1 MSAGGELRELLE
13 GILARYADARAG
25 EPFGEE
31 HPLWGAFKGLRQA
44 LSAHPAVR
52 ALPTLRVSWSAGF
65 GTWAKVPWVALLDT
79 RETTNVR
86 EGVFCALLFRQDT
99 SAVYLALCQGASE
112 PRRQVGREIART
124 LLRSRAAG
132 LRSLCDDLPELGF
145 ALDDGMDLR
154 ADATPIADPSVTV
167 AHKLYEAGGVPP
179 DAILSRDLEAVLAA
193 YRRCVEEKDRG
204 DALPV
209 DACAAAPE
217 RWDEPWDRAAATEA
231 LVEYVGRRGFVF
243 EPWQVAAYVTALRT
257 KPFAILAGVTG
268 TGKSRL
274 PALVAEGTGGAARL
288 IPVRPDW
295 TDSADVLGYTDLRGE
310 FRPGVV
316 LDAAREAMGHP
327 RRHWTAV
334 LDEMNL
340 ARVEQYFAEVLS
352 RIEDRRPHPRG
363 GFATAPLLHPTL
375 HPGDEWCGVV
385 LPPNLALV
393 GTVNVDE
400 SAHGFSRKVLD
411 RAFTLELAEPDLSA
425 WEPAGAAGEPEPAWW
440 PVSAWHPRAVT
451 LAGLGAPTD
460 CERALVR
467 RTVDAL
473 ATANLSLA
481 PAGLQVGYRARDEA
495 ALFVLHAAETPAAF
509 VTRGGERVDPLD
521 LALGMKLLPRVAGGS
536 DAVRRGLLGLLGW
549 AGAGRGA
556 LTEAE
561 ARALLEAWED
571 AGRGALTEAEARALL
586 EAWED
591 AGRPAALPGARFPRT
606 AARLAL
612 MWERFLAE
620 GFTSF
625 WL

>member
-31 HPLWGAFKGLRQA
+31 HPLWAAFKGLRQA

-52 ALPTLRVSWSAGF
+52 AVPTLRVSWSAGF

-99 SAVYLALCQGASE
+99 SGVYLALCQGASE

-132 LRSLCDDLPELGF
+132 LRSLCDALPELGF

-154 ADATPIADPSVTV
+154 ADAAPVADPSVTV

-193 YRRCVEEKDRG
+193 YRRCVEEKERAAEILPA
-204 DALPV
+204 DAY
-209 DACAAAPE
+209 AAASE

-243 EPWQVAAYVTALRT
+243 EPWQVAAYATALRT

-363 GFATAPLLHPTL
+363 GFSTMPLLHPTL
-375 HPGDEWCGVV
+375 HPGGEWCGVV

-425 WEPAGAAGEPEPAWW
+425 WEPAGAAGDPEPAWW

-451 LAGLGAPTD
+451 LAGLGELGD

-473 ATANLSLA
+473 AGANASLA
-481 PAGLQVGYRARDEA
+481 PAGLQVGYRTRDEA
-495 ALFVLHAAETPAAF
+495 ALFVLHAAETPAAWA
-509 VTRGGERVDPLD
+509 TRGGERVDPLD
-521 LALGMKLLPRVAGGS
+521 LALGMKLLPRIAGGS
-536 DAVRRGLLGLLGW
+536 DAVRRALLGLLGW
-549 AGAGRGA
+549 AGAGRGP
-556 LTEAE
+556 LTEAG
-561 ARALLEAWED
+561 ARALLEAWE
-571 AGRGALTEAEARALL
+571 E
-586 EAWED
+586 

>member
-1 MSAGGELRELLE
+1 METGGELREHLE
-13 GILARYADARAG
+13 RILAGYAEARAG

-31 HPLWGAFKGLRQA
+31 HPLWGVFKSLRQA

-52 ALPTLRVSWSAGF
+52 AHPTLRVAWSAGF
-65 GTWAKVPWVALLDT
+65 GSWAKVPWVAILDT

-86 EGVFCALLFRQDT
+86 EGIFCAWIFRQDVT
-99 SAVYLALCQGASE
+99 GVYLALSQGAAE
-112 PRRQVGREIART
+112 ARKQVGREIARNV
-124 LLRSRAAG
+124 LRARAAE
-132 LRSLCDDLPELGF
+132 LRAFCDALPELGF
-145 ALDDGMDLR
+145 RLDERMDLR
-154 ADATPIADPSVTV
+154 AEAAPVADPASVV
-167 AHKLYEAGGVPP
+167 AHKLYEAGSIPP
-179 DAILSRDLEAVLAA
+179 DAILGRDLEAVLAA
-193 YRRCVEEKDRG
+193 YRRCVAEKETG
-204 DALPV
+204 ALPT
-209 DACAAAPE
+209 AGAPGTE
-217 RWDEPWDRAAATEA
+217 DWDRPWDRAAAMET

-243 EPWQVAAYVTALRT
+243 EPWQVAAYAAALRT
-257 KPFAILAGVTG
+257 KPFVILAGVTG

-274 PALVAEGTGGAARL
+274 PVLVAEGTGGVARL
-288 IPVRPDW
+288 VPVRPDW

-316 LDAAREAMGHP
+316 LDAAREAAGHP

-375 HPGDEWCGVV
+375 HPGDEWASTI

-411 RAFTLELAEPDLSA
+411 RAFTLELGEVDLSA
-425 WEPAGAAGEPEPAWW
+425 WEPAEAAEPEPAWW
-440 PVSAWHPRAVT
+440 PVAAWHPRAVT
-451 LAGLGAPTD
+451 LAGLGTLSD
-460 CERALVR
+460 CERARVGE
-467 RTVDAL
+467 TVEAL
-473 ATANLSLA
+473 SAASAHLA
-481 PAGLQVGYRARDEA
+481 PAGLQVGYRTRDEA
-495 ALFVLHAAETPAAF
+495 ALFVLHAAETPSAF
-509 VTRGGERVDPLD
+509 VTRGGESVDPLD
-521 LALGMKLLPRVAGGS
+521 LALGMKLLPRIAGGS
-536 DAVRRGLLGLLGW
+536 DAVRRALLGLLGW
-549 AGAGRGA
+549 ARGGRDP

-561 ARALLEAWED
+561 ARALLEGWE
-571 AGRGALTEAEARALL
+571 A
-586 EAWED
+586 
-591 AGRPAALPGARFPRT
+591 AGRPPALPGARYPRT

-625 WL
+625 WM

>member
-1 MSAGGELRELLE
+1 MGAGGELRERLE
-13 GILARYADARAG
+13 TILARYGDARAG

-52 ALPTLRVSWSAGF
+52 AVPTLRVSWSAGF

-99 SAVYLALCQGASE
+99 SGVYLALCQGASE

-132 LRSLCDDLPELGF
+132 LRALCDPLPELGF
-145 ALDDGMDLR
+145 ALDDRMDLR
-154 ADATPIADPSVTV
+154 ADAAPIADPAVTV
-167 AHKLYEAGGVPP
+167 AYKLYEAGGVPP
-179 DAILSRDLEAVLAA
+179 DPILSRDLEAALAA
-193 YRRCVEEKDRG
+193 YRRCVEEKER
-204 DALPV
+204 A
-209 DACAAAPE
+209 AEIAAAGAHAAEPE
-217 RWDEPWDRAAATEA
+217 RWDEPWDRAAATDA

-288 IPVRPDW
+288 VPVRPDW

-327 RRHWTAV
+327 RRHWVAV

-352 RIEDRRPHPRG
+352 RVEDRRPHPRG

-375 HPGDEWCGVV
+375 HPGDEWRGVV

-440 PVSAWHPRAVT
+440 PVAAWHPRAVT
-451 LAGLGAPTD
+451 LAGLGSPTD

-473 ATANLSLA
+473 AAANASLA

-509 VTRGGERVDPLD
+509 ATRGGEPVDPLD
-521 LALGMKLLPRVAGGS
+521 LALAMKLLPRIAGGS
-536 DAVRRGLLGLLGW
+536 DAVRRALLGLLGW
-549 AGAGRGA
+549 ARDGRGA
-556 LTEAE
+556 LDEAG
-561 ARALLEAWED
+561 ARALLDDWE
-571 AGRGALTEAEARALL
+571 R
-586 EAWED
+586 
-591 AGRPAALPGARFPRT
+591 AGRPASLPGAHFPRT

-612 MWERFLAE
+612 MWERLAAE

>member
-1 MSAGGELRELLE
+1 MAAAGGELRELLE

-99 SAVYLALCQGASE
+99 TGVYLALCQGASE

-124 LLRSRAAG
+124 LLRGRAAG
-132 LRSLCDDLPELGF
+132 LRALCDALPELGF

-154 ADATPIADPSVTV
+154 ADAAPIADPSVTV
-167 AHKLYEAGGVPP
+167 AHKLYEAGAVPP
-179 DAILSRDLEAVLAA
+179 DALLSRDLEALLAA
-193 YRRCVEEKDRG
+193 YRRCVEERER
-204 DALPV
+204 
-209 DACAAAPE
+209 AAEVPPAGAYAAEPE
-217 RWDEPWDRAAATEA
+217 RWDAPWDRAAATAA

-243 EPWQVAAYVTALRT
+243 EPWQVAAYATALRT

-375 HPGDEWCGVV
+375 HPGDEWRGVV

-411 RAFTLELAEPDLSA
+411 RAFTLELAEPDLSV
-425 WEPAGAAGEPEPAWW
+425 WEPPATAGEPEPAWW
-440 PVSAWHPRAVT
+440 PVSAWHPRAVA

-473 ATANLSLA
+473 AAANTSLA
-481 PAGLQVGYRARDEA
+481 PAGLQVGYRTRDEA
-495 ALFVLHAAETPAAF
+495 ALFVLHAAETPDAWTDRA
-509 VTRGGERVDPLD
+509 GGRVDPLD

-536 DAVRRGLLGLLGW
+536 DAVRRALLGLLGW
-549 AGAGRGA
+549 AGPGRGA
-556 LTEAE
+556 LA
-561 ARALLEAWED
+561 
-571 AGRGALTEAEARALL
+571 EAEARALL

>member
-1 MSAGGELRELLE
+1 MAAGGEALRERLE
-13 GILARYADARAG
+13 TILAGYAGARAG

-31 HPLWGAFKGLRQA
+31 HPLWGTFKTLRQA
-44 LSAHPAVR
+44 LSSHPTVR
-52 ALPTLRVSWSAGF
+52 AVPTLRVSWSAGF

-99 SAVYLALCQGASE
+99 SGVYLAICQGAAE

-124 LLRSRAAG
+124 VLRARAG
-132 LRSLCDDLPELGF
+132 ELRAFCDALPELGF
-145 ALDDGMDLR
+145 HLDDRMDLR
-154 ADATPIADPSVTV
+154 ADAAPVADPAAVV
-167 AHKLYEAGGVPP
+167 AHKLYEAGSVPP
-179 DAILSRDLEAVLAA
+179 DALLFRDLEAVLAV
-193 YRRCVEEKDRG
+193 YRRCVEEKERAA
-204 DALPV
+204 ALPA
-209 DACAAAPE
+209 DAYAAEPE
-217 RWDEPWDRAAATEA
+217 RWEREWDREEATAA
-231 LVEYVGRRGFVF
+231 LLEYVERRGFVF

-295 TDSADVLGYTDLRGE
+295 TDSADVLGYTDLRGD
-310 FRPGVV
+310 FRPGVF
-316 LDAAREAMGHP
+316 LDAAREAAGHP
-327 RRHWTAV
+327 RRHWVAV

-375 HPGDEWCGVV
+375 HPGDEWSGVV

-411 RAFTLELAEPDLSA
+411 RAFTLELAEPDLAA
-425 WEPAGAAGEPEPAWW
+425 WERPAASGEPEPAWW

-451 LAGLGAPTD
+451 LAGLAAPAD
-460 CERALVR
+460 PDRERVR
-467 RTVDAL
+467 RTVEAL
-473 ATANLSLA
+473 AAANAHLA
-481 PAGLQVGYRARDEA
+481 PAGLQVGYRTRDEA
-495 ALFVLHAAETPAAF
+495 ALFVLHAADTPAAF
-509 VTRGGERVDPLD
+509 VTRGGEPVDPLD
-521 LALGMKLLPRVAGGS
+521 LALGMKLLPRIAGGS
-536 DAVRRGLLGLLGW
+536 DAVRRALLGLLGW
-549 AGAGRGA
+549 ARDGRGA
-556 LTEAE
+556 LDEAE
-561 ARALLEAWED
+561 ARAV
-571 AGRGALTEAEARALL
+571 L

-612 MWERFLAE
+612 MWDRFRAE